1 MSSYI
6 QEQTLLTMAESARI
20 DKLLGEDERRRERVR
35 ERWEAKQRTRDQ
47 EDERD
52 TDKEAPQKKPETIE
66 KSPLIAEP
74 QTNKQE
80 ERREELMRATKSD
93 AGREQEST
101 GRKRLIPEEEE
112 GDDGA
117 GKEPTTKRARYG
129 EDAAATKERNGQPVE
144 IKFVSNGG
152 ASCPTLQ
159 KSPFNPSRGS
169 SAFLVAC

>member
-1 MSSYI
+1 MM
-6 QEQTLLTMAESARI
+6 T
-20 DKLLGEDERRRERVR
+20 VR
-35 ERWEAKQRTRDQ
+35 ERWEAKQRQ

-52 TDKEAPQKKPETIE
+52 TDKEAPQKKPG

-129 EDAAATKERNGQPVE
+129 EDPAATKERNGQPVE

-152 ASCPTLQ
+152 ASAEAGALLSEVLS
-159 KSPFNPSRGS
+159 KIL
-169 SAFLVAC
+169 AVAPNLNVTVTRR

>member
-1 MSSYI
+1 M
-6 QEQTLLTMAESARI
+6 
-20 DKLLGEDERRRERVR
+20 
-35 ERWEAKQRTRDQ
+35 
-47 EDERD
+47 
-52 TDKEAPQKKPETIE
+52 APQKKPETIE

-144 IKFVSNGG
+144 IKFVCNGG
-152 ASCPTLQ
+152 ASAEAGALLSEVLS
-159 KSPFNPSRGS
+159 KIL
-169 SAFLVAC
+169 AVAPNLNVTVARR

>member
-1 MSSYI
+1 M
-6 QEQTLLTMAESARI
+6 
-20 DKLLGEDERRRERVR
+20 
-35 ERWEAKQRTRDQ
+35 
-47 EDERD
+47 
-52 TDKEAPQKKPETIE
+52 APQKKPETIE

-112 GDDGA
+112 EGDDGA

-144 IKFVSNGG
+144 IKFVCNGG
-152 ASCPTLQ
+152 ASAEAGALLSEVLS
-159 KSPFNPSRGS
+159 KIL
-169 SAFLVAC
+169 AVAPNLNVTVARR